1 MGGLCSV
8 GSVGQICQCIIN
20 RAIVYVL
27 STVFMYS
34 IAYLT
39 RADKQR
45 SSLVNSNRHKQC
57 FKSY

>member
-8 GSVGQICQCIIN
+8 GSVGKICQCIIN

-34 IAYLT
+34 IACLT

-45 SSLVNSNRHKQC
+45 SSLVKSHSHKQS
-57 FKSY
+57 FTSY